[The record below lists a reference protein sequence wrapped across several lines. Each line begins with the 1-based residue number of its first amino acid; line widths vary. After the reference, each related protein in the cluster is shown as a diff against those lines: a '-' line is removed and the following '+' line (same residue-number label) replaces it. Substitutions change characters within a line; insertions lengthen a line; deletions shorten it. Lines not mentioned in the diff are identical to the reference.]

1 MKPLAETLE
10 DKTKC
15 ICEKLLERALDDD
28 DWTRMK
34 LPTSL
39 GGMGIRAVTSRLETS
54 SEITV
59 KKTRAQAGRI
69 EKSLAGEQ
77 RDHTSWESGT
87 ERYEMW
93 DPNFV
98 GIRVPERS
106 FSWFLTSCCDELQF
120 STLSSLRWHQG
131 CVRGPVA
138 GFVFKPYSTNGPC
151 ELMWVPGQN
160 LPRCEVCNPGL
171 VPHIIF
177 RLLQWPVLVRL
188 EVSLTSSSPVGVQ
201 FSLSLILSSG
211 GSHLGGIRDVFKVLF
226 TVFQQCPPS
235 PFGSQV
241 SVSPAT
247 CECTN
252 QVPPLAPHIMASSF
266 SHWVQL
272 SLLWAQALCFA
283 DSVPRVF
290 DPAFSSLEEGAWWFL
305 PFRLRF
311 GVEPCHLPA
320 CLRHL
325 MSHLPSMMWVEAL
338 WFRGRESLSSLQLLL
353 TARDSEGTRS
363 SLGFFG

>member
-138 GFVFKPYSTNGPC
+138 GFVFKPYSTNGP
-151 ELMWVPGQN
+151 
-160 LPRCEVCNPGL
+160 
-171 VPHIIF
+171 
-177 RLLQWPVLVRL
+177 
-188 EVSLTSSSPVGVQ
+188 
-201 FSLSLILSSG
+201 
-211 GSHLGGIRDVFKVLF
+211 
-226 TVFQQCPPS
+226 
-235 PFGSQV
+235 
-241 SVSPAT
+241 
-247 CECTN
+247 
-252 QVPPLAPHIMASSF
+252 AS
-266 SHWVQL
+266 
-272 SLLWAQALCFA
+272 
-283 DSVPRVF
+283 
-290 DPAFSSLEEGAWWFL
+290 
-305 PFRLRF
+305 
-311 GVEPCHLPA
+311 
-320 CLRHL
+320 
-325 MSHLPSMMWVEAL
+325 
-338 WFRGRESLSSLQLLL
+338 
-353 TARDSEGTRS
+353 
-363 SLGFFG
+363 